1 MSVGNP
7 VLLAVGLLIVAA
19 LGYAAILTTRRRA
32 AMLTAAGMAAAG
44 RRHRRQAGTWLT
56 IGGLAV
62 LAAAV
67 SGPTA
72 ALPVQRAS
80 GTVIIAM
87 DVSGSMGASDVSPNR
102 LAAAQR
108 AALAFV
114 QAQPDSLDIGVVAF
128 EEGALT
134 TAKPSGD
141 HSIAAS
147 AIQRLAITGGTSLGA
162 AIIASLAAITGKPV
176 TAGPGGS
183 VPSIGYWPSA
193 TILMFSDG
201 GEQPGGL
208 PVNTATAIAAK
219 AGVHVD
225 TVGVGTTAGTTVD
238 VDGFH
243 VHTAL
248 DAQSLTSIARETG
261 GSYHPAS
268 TASQLNGLA
277 STINLRLTVTR
288 QPVPLAGALIAAALV
303 LLAAGALL
311 TVLRS
316 GRVI

>member
-1 MSVGNP
+1 MNIANP
-7 VLLAVGLLIVAA
+7 ALLAVSLLLVAA
-19 LGYAAILTTRRRA
+19 LGGAAFVVRRRRA
-32 AMLTAAGMAAAG
+32 ALLAAAG
-44 RRHRRQAGTWLT
+44 VAPRRGAGRAAGIWLT
-56 IGGLAV
+56 IAGLAV
-62 LAAAV
+62 LAVAV
-67 SGPTA
+67 AGPSAT
-72 ALPVQRAS
+72 LPVQRAS
-80 GTVIIAM
+80 GTVILAM
-87 DVSGSMGASDVSPNR
+87 DVSGSMGANDVSPTR

-114 QAQPDSLDIGVVAF
+114 QAQPDTLDIGVVAF

-134 TAKPSGD
+134 TAKPSAD
-141 HSIAAS
+141 HSIAAD
-147 AIQRLAITGGTSLGA
+147 AIGRLAVTGGTSLGG

-176 TAGPGGS
+176 TPGPGGT

-193 TILMFSDG
+193 TIVMFSDG
-201 GEQPGGL
+201 GDQPGGNL
-208 PVNTATAIAAK
+208 VGTATAIAAK

-225 TVGVGTTAGTTVD
+225 TVGVGTAAGTVID

-248 DAQSLTSIARETG
+248 DARSLTSIARATG

-268 TASQLNGLA
+268 TASQLNSVA

-303 LLAAGALL
+303 LLAAGALW

>member
-1 MSVGNP
+1 MSIGNP
-7 VLLAVGLLIVAA
+7 VLLAVSLLIVAA
-19 LGYAAILTTRRRA
+19 LGGAAVVVARRR
-32 AMLTAAGMAAAG
+32 TALLASAGVAAG
-44 RRHRRQAGTWLT
+44 RGQRRLAGTWLT
-56 IGGLAV
+56 IAGLAV
-62 LAAAV
+62 LAVAV

-72 ALPVQRAS
+72 SFPVQRAA

-102 LAAAQR
+102 LGAAQR

-176 TAGPGGS
+176 TAGPSGS

-193 TILMFSDG
+193 TIVMFSDG

-208 PVNTATAIAAK
+208 PVSTATAIAAK

-225 TVGVGTTAGTTVD
+225 TVGVGTTAGTIVD
-238 VDGFH
+238 VDGYH

-248 DAQSLTSIARETG
+248 DAQSLTSIAKATG

-288 QPVPLAGALIAAALV
+288 QPVPLAGAFIVAALV